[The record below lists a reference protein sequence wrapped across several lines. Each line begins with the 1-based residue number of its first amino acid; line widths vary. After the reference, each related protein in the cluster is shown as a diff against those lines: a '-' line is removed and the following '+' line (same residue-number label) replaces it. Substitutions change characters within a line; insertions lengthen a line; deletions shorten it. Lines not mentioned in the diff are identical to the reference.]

1 MWIFVLWAT
10 GFPEIAAEAWS
21 GSGSSSLLCL
31 ILCGEGAWIFSLMSF
46 RVMSPW
52 MLYGL
57 ISTKGRDTDGLAF
70 FAPIINFAS
79 CTFQR
84 SRSRACRIVVDYD
97 RRRAQAKTSAVSSVA
112 AAGLFL
118 ISSAG
123 KPGSISCDQLTSHS
137 SGSSSVPSEFSKQ
150 LVPEKSI
157 S

>member
-1 MWIFVLWAT
+1 
-10 GFPEIAAEAWS
+10 
-21 GSGSSSLLCL
+21 
-31 ILCGEGAWIFSLMSF
+31 MSF

-150 LVPEKSI
+150 SVPEKSSPEDFPRAHLQSLNMSSQDFLDRTAACVCI
-157 S
+157 LPVKFPSFLQTP

>member
-1 MWIFVLWAT
+1 MVISLAFGSGDRDAPLPPSPPSVWIFVLWAT

-79 CTFQR
+79 CTK
-84 SRSRACRIVVDYD
+84 DE
-97 RRRAQAKTSAVSSVA
+97 SV
-112 AAGLFL
+112 F
-118 ISSAG
+118 
-123 KPGSISCDQLTSHS
+123 
-137 SGSSSVPSEFSKQ
+137 
-150 LVPEKSI
+150 
-157 S
+157 